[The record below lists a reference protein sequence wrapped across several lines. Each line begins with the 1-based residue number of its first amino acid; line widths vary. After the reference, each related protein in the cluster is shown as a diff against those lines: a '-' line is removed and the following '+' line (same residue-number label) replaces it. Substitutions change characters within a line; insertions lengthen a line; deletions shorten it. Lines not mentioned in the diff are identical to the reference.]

1 MNRKSKIYPQIYQEI
16 EDWPIFKMHEDRQ
29 GFVDSLNDYTYKE
42 LMKVHGDDLDNLI
55 ARTIYLEQ
63 IRIKENPWKVDPASD
78 TIFWKKLKKQF
89 KSNDTGDQIISQDIL
104 KIIINKYSEEIIGDF
119 KTKTLKFARKF
130 LFSFFNRL
138 LNTAAGRNY
147 HRIWGTKYRLY
158 ERLKVYG
165 EVEKI
170 RALMKKGTV
179 VIVPTHFSNLDSIL
193 IGYALDAIIGLPSFS
208 YGAGLNLFD
217 SEIAAYFMNRI
228 GTYRVDRRKKNPIYL
243 ETLKNVPNLAVQRN
257 TNSLFF
263 PGGTR
268 SRTGALET
276 KLKVGF
282 IKSLIMAQRDIVK
295 HDQDNKVFVVP
306 LVLSYHVVLEA
317 SSLIDQH
324 LRRTGE
330 EKYMVL
336 PSESLTI
343 SKSLKFAWR
352 FFSEASD
359 ISLSFGEPMDVMGYL
374 VDEEGRSVDD
384 RGREV
389 NVGDYFKMDGLVSTD
404 SQREYVYSKLLAE
417 KIVESYFRNNI
428 VLSSQLVA
436 FAAFNIIK
444 KQYPG
449 LDVFGIIRLPT
460 DDVVIQRAHLLRV
473 IDDLK
478 AILKNMAIKGKLKI
492 NAILL
497 EDAEIVLKDGMNNL
511 GIYHAK
517 KPLTFN
523 EDNDIISEDFKFL
536 YYYHNRLENYGLAS
550 QVVWNFQPEK
560 V

>member
-1 MNRKSKIYPQIYQEI
+1 MNRKSKIYPQIYEEI
-16 EDWPIFKMHEDRQ
+16 EEWPIFKMHKDRQ
-29 GFVDSLNDYTYKE
+29 GFVTALNDYTYKE
-42 LMKVHGDDLDNLI
+42 LMKVHGDELDNLI

-63 IRIKENPWKVDPASD
+63 IRIKENPWKVDPAND

-89 KSNDTGDQIISQDIL
+89 RAKDTTDPVVSQDIL
-104 KIIINKYSEEIIGDF
+104 KVIINKYSEEIIGDF
-119 KTKTLKFARKF
+119 KKKTLKFARKF

-138 LNTAAGRNY
+138 LNTAAGRNH

-243 ETLKNVPNLAVQRN
+243 ETLKNVPNLAVQKN

-295 HDQDNKVFVVP
+295 NNEDNKVFVVP

-317 SSLIDQH
+317 NALIDQH

-336 PSESLTI
+336 PHDGLTMT
-343 SKSLKFAWR
+343 KALKFAWR
-352 FFSEASD
+352 FFSQASD

-374 VDEEGRSVDD
+374 VDEEGRSMDE

-389 NVGDYFKMDGLVSTD
+389 NVGDYFKMSGVVSTD
-404 SQREYVYSKLLAE
+404 SQREYVYSQLLAD
-417 KIVESYFRNNI
+417 KIVASYFRNNV
-428 VLSSQLVA
+428 VLSSHLVA
-436 FAAFNIIK
+436 FVAFNIIK

-460 DDVVIQRAHLLRV
+460 DDVIIKRAHLIKV
-473 IDDLK
+473 IDELK
-478 AILKNMAIKGKLKI
+478 AILKNMAVKGKLKI
-492 NAILL
+492 NALLL
-497 EDAEIVLKDGMNNL
+497 EDAEIVLKDGMRNL

-523 EDNDIISEDFKFL
+523 EDEDIISEDFKFL
-536 YYYHNRLENYGLAS
+536 YYYHNRLENYELAS
-550 QVVWNFQPEK
+550 QIAWNFQPEK